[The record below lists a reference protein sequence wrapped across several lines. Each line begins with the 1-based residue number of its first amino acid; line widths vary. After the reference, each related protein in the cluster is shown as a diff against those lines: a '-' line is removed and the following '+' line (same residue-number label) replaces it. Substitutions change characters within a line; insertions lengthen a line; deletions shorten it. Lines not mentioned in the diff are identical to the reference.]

1 MNFNDFGKYNQFKEQ
16 FAGMSPEMKEQM
28 MKMAKEQ
35 MKIRMSGFFK
45 KWFSLPILTLAA
57 AVMGAIVGALTA
69 FFGQVL
75 IAAGALR
82 DGHPLYFIPAL
93 ALAGAGIVLAYKK
106 WGKGSERGMGLIF
119 AVGQGKENNIPLR
132 LIPMV
137 AVGTWLTHLFGGS
150 AGREGVAVQIGAA
163 LGHNMSKKLPFEN
176 AGHIMLVAGMAAG
189 FGGLFQVPMAATA
202 FALEVL
208 IVGHLEL
215 AALLPAA
222 VAAFTACKV
231 SSLLGLEKFNVDL
244 DALLSNASVADQTAT
259 FSLITN
265 GALNLDS
272 ILKLALLGVVFGI
285 VGGGFAKLL
294 SLAKEFAAKKFP
306 NPLKRIAI
314 LGVGLS
320 ALLLLCWQG
329 RYAGLG
335 TNLID
340 ACFNPIFAG
349 AGASI
354 NAADAATG
362 ATGAAA
368 FAVNNFDWILK
379 IAFTIVTLAA
389 GFQGGEVTPLFSI
402 GATLGTVSA
411 TLIGLPLPLAA
422 ALGYAA
428 VFGSASNTLWA
439 PILIGAEV
447 FGPEY
452 TPMFFIVCVIA
463 YVCNGGQSIYN
474 QKKLKLKF

>member
-1 MNFNDFGKYNQFKEQ
+1 MKEQ

-35 MKIRMSGFFK
+35 MKARVGGFFK
-45 KWFSLPILTLAA
+45 KWFAIPVLTLTAA
-57 AVMGAIVGALTA
+57 IMGAAVGALMA

-75 IAAGALR
+75 LAVGELR
-82 DGHPLYFIPAL
+82 DAHPIYFIPGL
-93 ALAGAGIVLAYKK
+93 ALAGAAIFLAYKK
-106 WGKGSERGMGLIF
+106 WGKGAERGMGVVF

-137 AVGTWLTHLFGGS
+137 AAGTWLTHLFGGS
-150 AGREGVAVQIGAA
+150 VGREGVAVQIGAT
-163 LGHNMSKKLPFEN
+163 LGHNISKKLPFDN

-208 IVGHLEL
+208 IVGHLDL
-215 AALLPAA
+215 MALLPAA

-231 SSLLGLEKFNVDL
+231 SSLLGLEKFSVDL
-244 DALLSNASVADQTAT
+244 DSILGANGGIDVAGL
-259 FSLITN
+259 FMSN
-265 GALNLDS
+265 GAINMNF
-272 ILKLALLGVVFGI
+272 ILKLALLGILFGI

-294 SLAKEFAAKKFP
+294 SMAKNFFAKKLP
-306 NPLKRIAI
+306 DGLKRIAI
-314 LGVGLS
+314 MGVCLS
-320 ALLLLCWQG
+320 AVLLLLWQG
-329 RYAGLG
+329 RYSGLG

-340 ACFNPIFAG
+340 LSFIG
-349 AGASI
+349 ADGL
-354 NAADAATG
+354 ATG
-362 ATGAAA
+362 I
-368 FAVNNFDWILK
+368 NSYDWIFKFAL
-379 IAFTIVTLAA
+379 TILTLAA

-402 GATLGTVSA
+402 GATLGATSA
-411 TLIGLPLPLAA
+411 AMFGLPFPLAA

-428 VFGSASNTLWA
+428 VFGSATNTLWA
-439 PILIGAEV
+439 PILIGCEV
-447 FGPEY
+447 FGFGSLPA
-452 TPMFFIVCVIA
+452 FFVVCVAA

>member
-35 MKIRMSGFFK
+35 MKIRIGGFFK
-45 KWFSLPILTLAA
+45 KWFSLPVLTLVA
-57 AVMGAIVGALTA
+57 AVMGAAIGALTA

-75 IAAGALR
+75 LAAGALR

-93 ALAGAGIVLAYKK
+93 ALAGIGIVLAYRK

-119 AVGQGKENNIPLR
+119 AVGQGKENNVPLR

-137 AVGTWLTHLFGGS
+137 AVTTWATHLFGGS

-189 FGGLFQVPMAATA
+189 FAGLFQVPMAATA

-222 VAAFTACKV
+222 VAAFTACKI
-231 SSLLGLEKFNVDL
+231 SSLLGLEKFSVDL
-244 DALLSNASVADQTAT
+244 DALLTNTGAN
-259 FSLITN
+259 FSLLAN
-265 GALNLDS
+265 GALNMDS
-272 ILKLALLGVVFGI
+272 VLKLAILGVVFGI

-294 SLAKEFAAKKFP
+294 GLAKEFAAKKFP
-306 NPLKRIAI
+306 DPVKRIAI

-329 RYAGLG
+329 RYSGLG
-335 TNLID
+335 TNLIE
-340 ACFNPIFAG
+340 ACFSPI
-349 AGASI
+349 
-354 NAADAATG
+354 AATG
-362 ATGAAA
+362 DAGSAAA
-368 FAVNNFDWILK
+368 TFAINNFDWILK

-411 TLIGLPLPLAA
+411 TLMGLPLPLAA